1 MGETRPL
8 TVRAQRRMLRLRT
21 HLGRSTAVRYLDTLS
36 AALKPLGYR
45 AVRLYRPDEFPVAL
59 PAFWEPFLWVYVPGP
74 RSHVGTVVNARAVPN
89 QMWAYHEARR
99 GRHGYLSPCGDVK
112 AAAEEVDKLLK
123 DRMYPGNPW

>member
-1 MGETRPL
+1 ME
-8 TVRAQRRMLRLRT
+8 RRTLLLRT

-45 AVRLYRPDEFPVAL
+45 SVRLYRPEEFPASVVL
-59 PAFWEPFLWVYVPGP
+59 PLLWEPLLWVYVSGP
-74 RSHVGTVVNARAVPN
+74 HSHVGTVVNARAVAN

-112 AAAEEVDKLLK
+112 AAVEEIDKLLK
-123 DRMYPGNPW
+123 HRMFPGNAW